1 MSILTGI
8 KASNVLAKAAG
19 VTALALVAYDSHH
32 FGKEKAN
39 EVEKEVKSDS
49 LEDQMFNNMKLDSPS
64 VVKASVKN
72 KIFHLKTDE
81 VLTGP
86 FVRFKGYCEGFGE
99 MCINHAIPLVL
110 ALGTMVGGI
119 KSGGIKGGVSK
130 LSALGLAAYAGTYLI
145 SEGFGGVK
153 KHD

>member
-1 MSILTGI
+1 MSMLTGI
-8 KASNVLAKAAG
+8 KGSNILAKAAG
-19 VTALALVAYDSHH
+19 VTAMALVAYDSHH

-39 EVEKEVKSDS
+39 EVEKETKSDS
-49 LEDQMFNNMKLDSPS
+49 LEDQMFNTMKLDSPS
-64 VVKASVKN
+64 EIKASVKN

-86 FVRFKGYCEGFGE
+86 FVRFKGYCEGVGE
-99 MCINHAIPLVL
+99 MLINNVIPLGL
-110 ALGTMVGGI
+110 ALGTMVGNL

-130 LSALGLAAYAGTYLI
+130 LSALGLAAYGITYLI